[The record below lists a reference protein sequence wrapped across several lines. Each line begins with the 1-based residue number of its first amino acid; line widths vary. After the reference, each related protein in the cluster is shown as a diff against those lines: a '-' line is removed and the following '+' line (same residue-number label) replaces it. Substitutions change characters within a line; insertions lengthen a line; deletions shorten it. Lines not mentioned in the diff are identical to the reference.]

1 MSKDKVYKGS
11 CFCGAVQIEVKLNT
25 SMDSI
30 LRYEAALKRDLYR
43 AIRTLLEIQR
53 QRLGE

>member
-1 MSKDKVYKGS
+1 
-11 CFCGAVQIEVKLNT
+11 VQIEVKLNT

-43 AIRTLLEIQR
+43 AIRTFLEIQR